1 MEKATFDRLTLV
13 LLPGFNPRLG
23 AAILARGPLED
34 TLARP
39 AHAELLPAAARAALA
54 SGEARRRA
62 EAERQ
67 RAASIGVRVV
77 GSQERDYPPW
87 LGRLYDPPPVL
98 FVRGRL
104 VPDEGERVVAVVG
117 SRAATPRGLTFAHR
131 LARDLAESGVTVVS
145 GLARGIDA
153 AAHAGALE
161 AEGRTVAVLGSGLLR
176 VYPPEHARLADAAAA
191 TGALVSEFPLETAP
205 LKVNFPRRN
214 RVIAGWGRAVVVVE
228 AGEKSGAL
236 ITAQMAVDEGRDVM
250 AVPGHPSLGAAAG
263 TNALLRQGAALVRHA
278 DDVLREL
285 RLEDRMPGEPPPP
298 RDDVLAALRRDVPS
312 SVEEVAARSGRAV
325 PELLAR
331 LGVLELEA
339 RVRRLPGALFV
350 RS

>member
-1 MEKATFDRLTLV
+1 MEKTTFDRLTLV
-13 LLPGFNPRLG
+13 LLPGYYPRLG
-23 AAILARGPLED
+23 AALQARGPLGD
-34 TLARP
+34 VLARP
-39 AHAELLPAAARAALA
+39 ADHAPLVPEAARVALA

-62 EAERQ
+62 EAEAR
-67 RAASIGVRVV
+67 RAAALGLRVV
-77 GSQERDYPPW
+77 GSEEPDYPPW
-87 LGRLYDPPPVL
+87 LRHVYDAPPVL

-104 VPDEGERVVAVVG
+104 APGEGERAVAVVG
-117 SRAATPRGLTFAHR
+117 CRAATPRGLTFARR
-131 LARDLAESGVTVVS
+131 LARDLAESGITVVS

-161 AEGRTVAVLGSGLLR
+161 GEGRTVAVLGSGLLR
-176 VYPPEHARLADAAAA
+176 VYPSENARLAEAVAA
-191 TGALVSEFPLETAP
+191 TGALVSEFPLETSPFKA
-205 LKVNFPRRN
+205 NFPRRN
-214 RVIAGWGRAVVVVE
+214 RVIAGWVRAVVVVE

-236 ITAQMAVDEGRDVM
+236 ITAQMAIDEGRDVM
-250 AVPGHPSLGAAAG
+250 AVPGHPSLELAAG

-278 DDVLREL
+278 GDVLEEL
-285 RLEDRMPGEPPPP
+285 RLESRRPADPSPG
-298 RDDVLAALRRDVPS
+298 DDVLAALRRDVPS

>member
-1 MEKATFDRLTLV
+1 MDKTTFDRLTLV

-23 AAILARGPLED
+23 AKLLARGPLGD
-34 TLARP
+34 VLARP
-39 AHAELLPAAARAALA
+39 ADHPLLPGEARVALE

-62 EAERQ
+62 EAEAR
-67 RAASIGVRVV
+67 RAGALGIRVV
-77 GSQERDYPPW
+77 GSEEPDYPQW
-87 LGRLYDPPPVL
+87 LRRVYDAPPVL

-104 VPDEGERVVAVVG
+104 APGEGERALAIVG
-117 SRAATPRGLTFAHR
+117 CRAATPRGLTFARR
-131 LARDLAESGVTVVS
+131 LARDLAESGITVVS

-161 AEGRTVAVLGSGLLR
+161 GEGRTVAVLGSGLLR
-176 VYPPEHARLADAAAA
+176 VYPSEHAALAETVAA
-191 TGALVSEFPLETAP
+191 TGALVSEFPLETGPFKA
-205 LKVNFPRRN
+205 NFPRRN
-214 RVIAGWGRAVVVVE
+214 RIIAGWGRGVVVVE

-236 ITAQMAVDEGRDVM
+236 ITADFALDEGREVM
-250 AVPGHPSLGAAAG
+250 AVPGHPSVEMAAG
-263 TNALLRQGAALVRHA
+263 TNWLLREGAAVVRDA
-278 DDVLREL
+278 GDVLEEL
-285 RLEDRMPGEPPPP
+285 RLRGRPGAPPP
-298 RDDVLAALRRDVPS
+298 RDAVLAALRPDVPS
-312 SVEEVAARSGRAV
+312 SVEELAARSGRAV